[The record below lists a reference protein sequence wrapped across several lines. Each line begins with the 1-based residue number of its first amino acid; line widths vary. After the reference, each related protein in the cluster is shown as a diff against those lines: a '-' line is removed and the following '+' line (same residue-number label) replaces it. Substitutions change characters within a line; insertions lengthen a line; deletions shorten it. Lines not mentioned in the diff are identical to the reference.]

1 MFQWVLKLLTA
12 PILGSLVDGYKAKLA
27 AGNDHDRIAADLA
40 GRELQVQQKEIEAA
54 GQLRVAQVGRWYEPE
69 KIMGYTV
76 AFFFAKLV
84 VWDTA
89 LGLGTTPALR
99 GWADTTATLIV
110 GAYFGKRTV
119 ETALRIWRAK

>member
-1 MFQWVLKLLTA
+1 MNWLL
-12 PILGSLVDGYKAKLA
+12 SLITGPVINGVIDGYKAKLA
-27 AGNDHDRIAADLA
+27 AGNDRDRIAADLA
-40 GRELQVQQKEIEAA
+40 GRELQVQQKEIEVAA
-54 GQLRVAQVGRWYEPE
+54 QLRIAQVGKWYEPE

-84 VWDTA
+84 VWDTC

-110 GAYFGKRTV
+110 AAYFGKRTV
-119 ETALRIWRAK
+119 ESALRIWRTK